1 MLTPLINSLAHL
13 LLLAV
18 KSLTAIHNSAMQ
30 TVISGSYQGYGTAGL
45 PAVGQAILCGGA
57 PSIGTSM
64 EQFFVG
70 GRGVHQLVHP
80 WSSYLSSTRGDYL

>member
-64 EQFFVG
+64 EQLP
-70 GRGVHQLVHP
+70 QQHP
-80 WSSYLSSTRGDYL
+80 WGLFVKYMKLVN